1 MAFCASAS
9 ATFLG
14 RAIVHG
20 HVPALKKPLLTSF
33 RDNSAM
39 APALHNKRIAEFV
52 ALSHSPID
60 QSVCRRLGG

>member
-14 RAIVHG
+14 SAIAHG

-39 APALHNKRIAEFV
+39 APAYNKRIAEFV